1 MRKLFRRNQK
11 GFTLVELIVVIAI
24 LGILAAIAVPRFMN
38 ALGDANAATDDA
50 NEKVL
55 QTAVNM
61 FYLTNNRY
69 PTAAE
74 GLAILATDGY
84 IDAVPLQLDPADA
97 AFTYS
102 ESTGQ
107 VGQ

>member
-1 MRKLFRRNQK
+1 MMKLFRRNKK
-11 GFTLVELIVVIAI
+11 GFTLVELVVVIAI

-38 ALGDANAATDDA
+38 AIGDANAATDDA

-74 GLAILATDGY
+74 GLAILQTDGF
-84 IDAVPLQLDPADA
+84 IDVVPTQLEPNGN
-97 AFTYS
+97 AFTYDA
-102 ESTGQ
+102 STGA